1 MKVFLKNAPPLLPP
15 KVLVDVADGDLPEV
29 GRAAHRLAGHLD
41 AGSNKL
47 DLGCWLA

>member
-1 MKVFLKNAPPLLPP
+1 MEMLLKDAPPLLPP

-29 GRAAHRLAGHLD
+29 GSAAHRLAGHLD

-47 DLGCWLA
+47 DLSCRLA